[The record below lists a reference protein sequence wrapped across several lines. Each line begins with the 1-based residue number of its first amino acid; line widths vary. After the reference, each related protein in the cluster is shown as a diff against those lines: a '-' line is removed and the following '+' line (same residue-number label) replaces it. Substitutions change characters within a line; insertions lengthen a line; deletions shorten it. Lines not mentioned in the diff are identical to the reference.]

1 MIRRIDTRVSPIERW
16 RLCPSCA
23 YCENIEGGDRHS
35 VCPRCGDPLWGDA
48 GQSRDMLRLRLVHAA
63 TQDRFSRIIDERD
76 DREPLFYTRQLVAD
90 FDPESVSRAYAAPD
104 AELPFGFEYVQSAT
118 FREMNFGRLDEQESP
133 TAFAGETMPR
143 KGFSLCRRCGGVQD
157 DSGEIQHTHTCNAS
171 GNQSIADCL
180 YLYRE
185 FKSEAVRML
194 IPAAGSMNAEER
206 ISSFIA
212 ALELG
217 LRRRFAGAVDHLRV
231 TTCKFPTAEIGAGIE
246 FLMLYDTV
254 PGGTGYLKQMMND
267 PDNVLRIF
275 RMARDALA
283 GCECNADPL
292 KDGCYR
298 CVYAYRRSHD
308 MARTS
313 RNTALAVLNSML
325 EQAEGL
331 RQVEGGLRSVKVN
344 PVLDSELEARFIEAL
359 RRIEVDA
366 RPVRVQE
373 EIVGGKPG
381 YVLTTAE
388 LTYYVEAQ
396 AELGDSDGVAV
407 ASRPDFVIRPARASE
422 DQPPIAVFMDGFEYH
437 RERTGE
443 DSAKRWALVRAGYL
457 VWSLT
462 WHDLEA
468 VLGTGSDALDVLGDD
483 DGRMGQL
490 QRTLDTRWETGP
502 IRARLSGPSLELLVR
517 YLQKPGTGAWK
528 RAVFT
533 HLLGLFEPAN
543 MQTED
548 LKREFADAVAGALPP
563 MLRDAFGTLPDETA
577 HAGRG
582 GWRNTPPALTQVF
595 MALPLA
601 AVDPPDPDRMMV
613 ALHLDDAAPAENRD
627 YRREWNG
634 VLRLYNLLQFLPNGW
649 WTTSSGVERDLYPEL
664 PVSAPVMETPDW
676 GAWAEAVSLADPR
689 LHSTMEALAAKGI
702 PPPEVGFEL
711 AGPGGEVVA
720 EAELAWET
728 ERGAVL
734 LAPDVRQPFEEVGW
748 RTLQA
753 DATELTEAIL
763 AWWTEGRP

>member
-1 MIRRIDTRVSPIERW
+1 
-16 RLCPSCA
+16 
-23 YCENIEGGDRHS
+23 
-35 VCPRCGDPLWGDA
+35 
-48 GQSRDMLRLRLVHAA
+48 
-63 TQDRFSRIIDERD
+63 
-76 DREPLFYTRQLVAD
+76 
-90 FDPESVSRAYAAPD
+90 
-104 AELPFGFEYVQSAT
+104 
-118 FREMNFGRLDEQESP
+118 
-133 TAFAGETMPR
+133 MPR

-157 DSGEIQHTHTCNAS
+157 DSGEVQHTRTCNAS

-206 ISSFIA
+206 TSSFIA

-231 TTCKFPTAEIGAGIE
+231 TTCKFPTAETGAGIE

-308 MARTS
+308 IASTS
-313 RNTALAVLNSML
+313 RNTALVVLNSML

-422 DQPPIAVFMDGFEYH
+422 DQPPIAIFMDGFEYH

-462 WHDLEA
+462 WHDLET

-483 DGRMGQL
+483 EGRMVKL
-490 QRTLDTRWETGP
+490 QRALDTRWETGS
-502 IRARLSGPSLELLVR
+502 IRARLSEPSLELLVR
-517 YLQKPGTGAWK
+517 YLQKPDTRAWK

-533 HLLGLFEPAN
+533 HLLGLFEPAE
-543 MQTED
+543 MQSAE
-548 LKREFADAVAGALPP
+548 LEREFADAIAGALPP
-563 MLRDAFGTLPDETA
+563 MLRDAIGALPDETA

-582 GWRNTPPALTQVF
+582 G
-595 MALPLA
+595 
-601 AVDPPDPDRMMV
+601 
-613 ALHLDDAAPAENRD
+613 
-627 YRREWNG
+627 
-634 VLRLYNLLQFLPNGW
+634 
-649 WTTSSGVERDLYPEL
+649 
-664 PVSAPVMETPDW
+664 
-676 GAWAEAVSLADPR
+676 
-689 LHSTMEALAAKGI
+689 
-702 PPPEVGFEL
+702 
-711 AGPGGEVVA
+711 
-720 EAELAWET
+720 
-728 ERGAVL
+728 
-734 LAPDVRQPFEEVGW
+734 
-748 RTLQA
+748 
-753 DATELTEAIL
+753 
-763 AWWTEGRP
+763 

>member
-1 MIRRIDTRVSPIERW
+1 MEMLGSGVEPPGIFLNAPAVLERQLTAFCLDCWVAGGVDQNAVPRAIRTVLNNVERRDVQGFPYPFFDHVAENGDDLLARFFSAFESRPDANDGLDEASRQYLRKFLHGADPEDSLRLRILKRLEEVARDRQSLRNDADTLGRRVRALERGPSDEETKARIKNLADERRALQGLLKTINERETFGFLTDEGLLPNYAFPEQGVTLKSVIFTRRQAEESESESEDSDTIVYDYLRPAAAALGEFAPQNEFYAGGRRVAIRRIDTRVSPIERW

-23 YCENIEGGDRHS
+23 YCENIEAGDRHG

-63 TQDRFSRIIDERD
+63 TQDRYSRIMDERD

-90 FDPESVSRAYAAPD
+90 FDPESVSRAYVTPD
-104 AELPFGFEYVQSAT
+104 AEQPFGFEYVQSAT

-157 DSGEIQHTHTCNAS
+157 DSGDIQHTRTCNAS
-171 GNQSIADCL
+171 GDQSIADCL

-206 ISSFIA
+206 TSSFIA

-231 TTCKFPTAEIGAGIE
+231 TTCKFPTAETGAGIE

-275 RMARDALA
+275 RMARDALVQ
-283 GCECNADPL
+283 CECNEDPL

-298 CVYAYRRSHD
+298 CVYAYRRSHE

-359 RRIEVDA
+359 RRTDVDA
-366 RPVRVQE
+366 MPVRVKE

-381 YVLTTAE
+381 YALTTAE

-396 AELGDSDGVAV
+396 AEVGDSDGVAV
-407 ASRPDFVIRPARASE
+407 ASRPDFIIVAARAE
-422 DQPPIAVFMDGFEYH
+422 RLAVIDL
-437 RERTGE
+437 TT
-443 DSAKRWALVRAGYL
+443 LV
-457 VWSLT
+457 
-462 WHDLEA
+462 
-468 VLGTGSDALDVLGDD
+468 
-483 DGRMGQL
+483 GR
-490 QRTLDTRWETGP
+490 
-502 IRARLSGPSLELLVR
+502 
-517 YLQKPGTGAWK
+517 
-528 RAVFT
+528 
-533 HLLGLFEPAN
+533 HL
-543 MQTED
+543 
-548 LKREFADAVAGALPP
+548 
-563 MLRDAFGTLPDETA
+563 
-577 HAGRG
+577 
-582 GWRNTPPALTQVF
+582 
-595 MALPLA
+595 
-601 AVDPPDPDRMMV
+601 
-613 ALHLDDAAPAENRD
+613 
-627 YRREWNG
+627 
-634 VLRLYNLLQFLPNGW
+634 
-649 WTTSSGVERDLYPEL
+649 
-664 PVSAPVMETPDW
+664 
-676 GAWAEAVSLADPR
+676 
-689 LHSTMEALAAKGI
+689 
-702 PPPEVGFEL
+702 
-711 AGPGGEVVA
+711 
-720 EAELAWET
+720 
-728 ERGAVL
+728 
-734 LAPDVRQPFEEVGW
+734 
-748 RTLQA
+748 
-753 DATELTEAIL
+753 
-763 AWWTEGRP
+763 